1 MNNTK
6 GYLCLFA
13 AVLIELFN
21 GVFYLWANISVYIL
35 SYIYIYDK
43 NVNADAIYYVD
54 MASTFLTL
62 AGYQIGAYLINERQ
76 WNPKCILALG
86 GSIAFTGI
94 FAASFT
100 TNLTTFVILYG
111 ACAGIGCGINY
122 LIPFV
127 CVWKYFPENKG
138 LVTGIISGA
147 YGMGNLIFSYLSTSL
162 VNPNDAMATIY
173 ITDDLRYF
181 EEDVAEKV
189 PQMLRKLCS
198 IWII

>member
-1 MNNTK
+1 M
-6 GYLCLFA
+6 
-13 AVLIELFN
+13 
-21 GVFYLWANISVYIL
+21 
-35 SYIYIYDK
+35 
-43 NVNADAIYYVD
+43 
-54 MASTFLTL
+54 
-62 AGYQIGAYLINERQ
+62 
-76 WNPKCILALG
+76 
-86 GSIAFTGI
+86 
-94 FAASFT
+94 
-100 TNLTTFVILYG
+100 
-111 ACAGIGCGINY
+111 NY

-138 LVTGIISGA
+138 LATGIISGA

-162 VNPNDAMATIY
+162 VNPNDATATIY